1 MKIYID
7 LVLFLNFAFDFILLI
22 TTSIL
27 LKRNTKLIRIFLG
40 SLIGSITIIILFI
53 PFTTIS
59 LFIMKIILSILIII
73 ITFGF
78 KDIKYTLN
86 NLFYFY
92 ITSIILG
99 GFMYYLNIE
108 FSYKNIGIV
117 FYHKEIGT
125 NYIFVLLISP
135 IILFIYTKQ
144 MKKYKINNTLHHKV
158 DLYINNEIINLNGLM
173 DTGNTLLEPYNNKK
187 IIIVY
192 DKRLNE
198 LVNENNFFLVP
209 IDSVN
214 NHILL
219 KCIKVDKVFIEGL
232 GIRKDVVV
240 GLSNE
245 RIKRNNINCILNY
258 LLMEG

>member
-7 LVLFLNFAFDFILLI
+7 LILFINFAFDFIILL

-27 LKRNTKLIRIFLG
+27 LKRNTKLIRIFIG
-40 SLIGSITIIILFI
+40 SLIGSITILVLFI
-53 PFTTIS
+53 PFTTLS
-59 LFIMKIILSILIII
+59 LFIIKIILSIIII
-73 ITFGF
+73 ISTFGY

-117 FYHKEIGT
+117 FFHKGIGS
-125 NYIFVLLISP
+125 NYIFIMIVSP
-135 IILFIYTKQ
+135 IVLYLYSKM
-144 MKKYKINNTLHHKV
+144 MKKYKRDISLYHKV
-158 DLYINNEIINLNGLM
+158 NLYINDKIINLNGFI
-173 DTGNTLLEPYNNKK
+173 DTGNTLIDPYNNKK

-192 DKRLNE
+192 SKKLNE
-198 LVNENNFFLVP
+198 LVNNYYLVP
-209 IDSVN
+209 IESVN
-214 NHILL
+214 SSVLL
-219 KCIKVDKVFIEGL
+219 KCIKVNKVYIEGL
-232 GIRKDVVV
+232 GIRNDIVI

-245 RIKRNNINCILNY
+245 KIKMNGINCILNY
-258 LLMEG
+258 LLLEG

>member
-7 LVLFLNFAFDFILLI
+7 LVLFLNFAFDFIILI

-27 LKRNTKLIRIFLG
+27 LKRNTKLLRIFIG
-40 SLIGSITIIILFI
+40 SIIGSITIIVLFI

-59 LFIMKIILSILIII
+59 LFIMKLILSIVIII
-73 ITFGF
+73 VTFGY

-92 ITSIILG
+92 ISSILLG

-117 FYHKEIGT
+117 FFHKGIGS
-125 NYIFVLLISP
+125 NYIFIMIFAP
-135 IILFIYTKQ
+135 IILYIYGKM
-144 MKKYKINNTLHHKV
+144 MKKYKQEISITHKV
-158 DLYINNEIINLNGLM
+158 DVYINGKIIKLNGIM
-173 DTGNTLLEPYNNKK
+173 DTGNTLLDPYKRRK

-192 DKRLNE
+192 NNDLKKLTNQ
-198 LVNENNFFLVP
+198 NNFFLVP
-209 IDSVN
+209 IESVN
-214 NHILL
+214 NSVLL
-219 KCIKVDKVFIEGL
+219 KCIKVDKVYIEGI
-232 GIRKDVVV
+232 GIRNDVIV

-245 RIKRNNINCILNY
+245 KIKRNGINCILNY

>member
-1 MKIYID
+1 
-7 LVLFLNFAFDFILLI
+7 
-22 TTSIL
+22 
-27 LKRNTKLIRIFLG
+27 
-40 SLIGSITIIILFI
+40 
-53 PFTTIS
+53 
-59 LFIMKIILSILIII
+59 
-73 ITFGF
+73 
-78 KDIKYTLN
+78 
-86 NLFYFY
+86 
-92 ITSIILG
+92 
-99 GFMYYLNIE
+99 
-108 FSYKNIGIV
+108 
-117 FYHKEIGT
+117 
-125 NYIFVLLISP
+125 
-135 IILFIYTKQ
+135 

>member
-86 NLFYFY
+86 N
-92 ITSIILG
+92 
-99 GFMYYLNIE
+99 
-108 FSYKNIGIV
+108 
-117 FYHKEIGT
+117 
-125 NYIFVLLISP
+125 
-135 IILFIYTKQ
+135 
-144 MKKYKINNTLHHKV
+144 
-158 DLYINNEIINLNGLM
+158 
-173 DTGNTLLEPYNNKK
+173 
-187 IIIVY
+187 
-192 DKRLNE
+192 
-198 LVNENNFFLVP
+198 
-209 IDSVN
+209 
-214 NHILL
+214 
-219 KCIKVDKVFIEGL
+219 
-232 GIRKDVVV
+232 
-240 GLSNE
+240 
-245 RIKRNNINCILNY
+245 
-258 LLMEG
+258 